1 MTRISEARNSDS
13 GAGNRPNKKEVVKIA
28 YSQKAVDK
36 WQSENVKRF
45 SLALM
50 LKSDADV
57 IEKLSSV
64 PNKQGY
70 IKKLI
75 REDIARN
82 DK

>member
-1 MTRISEARNSDS
+1 MT
-13 GAGNRPNKKEVVKIA
+13 AGRATAPTKKEVIEIA